1 MAPTS
6 TSTIRF
12 GMWDE
17 HARVES
23 NPEKTH
29 RHRASVGQGGAG
41 FSFLFPFELFRGQP
55 VTSRSPVHRLQP
67 RKRPRPHRSGHSAIP
82 DVLRRYSYDTLHGW
96 NLIRL
101 LRSYS
106 NEYALHCSGSFLE
119 CSVDLATGFLS
130 HWLAR
135 SIKNLTNNDVT
146 SEKPK
151 FSVTITFSMQASI
164 ALQHRRSREL
174 PYAQQTKLKLSGSA
188 E

>member
-1 MAPTS
+1 
-6 TSTIRF
+6 
-12 GMWDE
+12 MWDE
-17 HARVES
+17 HARAES

-41 FSFLFPFELFRGQP
+41 FSFLFPFEHFCGQP

-82 DVLRRYSYDTLHGW
+82 DVLRRFSYDTFHSF

-106 NEYALHCSGSFLE
+106 NECALHCSESFLKW
-119 CSVDLATGFLS
+119 SVDLATGIPS
-130 HWLAR
+130 HRQAR
-135 SIKNLTNNDVT
+135 SVKDLTNNDVT

-151 FSVTITFSMQASI
+151 VSVTITVSMQASI
-164 ALQHRRSREL
+164 AL
-174 PYAQQTKLKLSGSA
+174 
-188 E
+188 